1 MRTTTT
7 LLAESTR
14 EQIVREYF
22 EAFIAKDIDRIIQ
35 NIHPAIFYQR
45 SINGRLEVSVNGIEN
60 FRNFA
65 TNQRSVLD
73 EFTFEI
79 SKMNQD
85 KYYNDRVEAVF
96 SSIQY
101 RANTRVKLT
110 GSAVFW
116 FTDKQIIQLAVEINS
131 HA

>member
-1 MRTTTT
+1 MRTSPT
-7 LLAESTR
+7 LIAESTR
-14 EQIVREYF
+14 EQVVRDYF
-22 EAFIAKDIDRIIQ
+22 EAFIAQDIDRLIE

-45 SINGRLEVSVNGIEN
+45 SINGRLEVSVNGIKD

-65 TNQRSVLD
+65 MQQRSGLD

-101 RANTRVKLT
+101 RENTRMQLT
-110 GSAVFW
+110 GVCGV
-116 FTDKQIIQLAVEINS
+116 LVYG
-131 HA
+131 